1 MAQPFAPPGTKH
13 NFTADRSL
21 RVVHARLELDLDLPG
36 RRLAGAATL
45 TLASRSDELA
55 VFTLDAVE
63 MEIEAVALD
72 GRPAP
77 FDYDG
82 VKLRV
87 TCERP
92 FGRDAEFR
100 AEIRYRCAPRRGLY
114 FMGPDEGHPDRALQ
128 CWTQGQDDDSRHY
141 WPCIDHPIEKFTTE
155 VVCTAPAGNFVL
167 SNGDLVERT
176 ELPAEGRAGGARV
189 RWHYRLDF
197 PQPAYL
203 VTLVCGPFVELRD
216 KAEKTGVDVY
226 YYAAPGREADARRS
240 FARTPAMIDYF
251 SERIGVPYPHK
262 RYSQIAVP
270 DFIFGGME
278 NTSATTLTDL
288 ALVDERAGLDH
299 DVDGLV
305 SHELAH
311 QWWGDLVTC
320 REWSEG
326 WLNEGFATYFEYVWR
341 EHAKGRD
348 EADVELLA
356 DTEGYLAE
364 ASRYQRPVVC
374 RQYEEPIHLFDAHLY
389 DKGGRVLHML
399 RHALGDGLFWR
410 ALRHYVGKHA
420 RGSVETR
427 DLARAVE
434 ETSGQS
440 YDEFIDRWIARPGHP
455 ELECAWEWD
464 EDRKLGTLRVAQK
477 QAVSAEA
484 PLFKFD
490 THVRFE
496 VEGRERDEPV
506 SIGEATHAFEFRLAA
521 RPTQVIFDPGDV
533 ILKTVKMEKPRPLW
547 RRQLEAARLGVDR
560 ALAATA
566 LGGLVEPASVE
577 ALSAALKRDRFW
589 AVRVAAAR
597 ALGRTRRDDA
607 LAALVAGLDDA
618 HPKVRRAA
626 AAALGEW
633 RGDERAARALATR
646 LQKGDPSVFVEAE
659 AALALGRTRSPLALE
674 ILPTLLGKPAFQ
686 DILRT
691 RAIEGLG
698 FSGDERALA
707 VIRGAWRPHGA
718 GVFLARR
725 AVVIAAAEL
734 SAGTSFARAGRELV
748 EDCLGDPDFRVRGE
762 AAAAL
767 ARIGLPEAVPAI
779 ERTLAAELDGR
790 ARRRMTD
797 AIRALRDGARAGTET
812 QKLREELDRLRTE
825 QARMRERLEKLE
837 ARGNGAP
844 PPGGKAPPPAK
855 TKRPRPVVRRR
866 GAHRPVRR

>member
-1 MAQPFAPPGTKH
+1 MAQPFAPPGTRT

-36 RRLAGAATL
+36 RKLAGVATL
-45 TLASRSDELA
+45 TLASRRDGLA
-55 VFTLDAVE
+55 AFTLDAVE
-63 MEIEAVALD
+63 MQID
-72 GRPAP
+72 GVSVDGQAAT

-82 VKLRV
+82 ERLRV
-87 TCERP
+87 TCARP
-92 FGRDAEFR
+92 YAREAELK

-114 FMGPDEGHPDRALQ
+114 FMGPDEGHPDRPLQ
-128 CWTQGQDDDSRHY
+128 CWTQGQDDDSRYY
-141 WPCIDHPIEKFTTE
+141 WPCIDHPIEKFSTE
-155 VVCTAPAGNFVL
+155 VICTAPAGLFVL
-167 SNGDLVERT
+167 SNGDLVERA
-176 ELPAEGRAGGARV
+176 PAASGRE

-203 VTLVCGPFVELRD
+203 VTLVCGPFAEVRER
-216 KAEKTGVDVY
+216 AEKTGVDVHY
-226 YYAAPGREADARRS
+226 FATPGREADARRS

-251 SERIGVPYPHK
+251 SERIGFPYPHK

-288 ALVDERAGLDH
+288 ALVDERAALDH

-348 EADVELLA
+348 EADYELLS

-364 ASRYQRPVVC
+364 AGRYQRPVVC

-399 RHALGDGLFWR
+399 RTAIGDGLFWQ
-410 ALRHYVGKHA
+410 ALRHYVSKHA

-427 DLARAVE
+427 DLARALE
-434 ETSGQS
+434 EVSGRS
-440 YDEFIDRWIARPGHP
+440 FDEFLDRWIAKPGHP

-464 EDRKLGTLRVAQK
+464 EERKVGTLRVAQK
-477 QAVSAEA
+477 QTVSAEA

-490 THVRFE
+490 TLVRFE
-496 VEGRERDEPV
+496 VEGRERDEAV
-506 SIGEATHAFEFRLAA
+506 SVADATHAFEFKLPA
-521 RPTQVIFDPGDV
+521 RPTQVVFDPGDV

-547 RRQLEAARLGVDR
+547 RRQLEAARLGIDR
-560 ALAATA
+560 VTAAAA
-566 LGGLVEPASVE
+566 LGGIAEPASVE
-577 ALSAALKRDRFW
+577 ALAGALAKEKFW

-597 ALGRTRRDDA
+597 ALGRMRRDDA
-607 LAALVAGLDDA
+607 LHALLVAFEDA

-659 AALALGRTRSPLALE
+659 AALALGRTRSTLALE
-674 ILPTLLGKPAFQ
+674 LLPTLFGKPSYQ
-686 DILRT
+686 DLLRT

-698 FSGDERALA
+698 FCGDERALA

-718 GVFLARR
+718 GVYLARR

-748 EDCLGDPDFRVRGE
+748 EDCLADPDFRVRGE
-762 AAAAL
+762 ASAAL
-767 ARIGLPEAVPAI
+767 GRIGAPEAIPAI

-790 ARRRMTD
+790 ARRRMGD
-797 AIRALRDGARAGTET
+797 AIKTLRDGARPAE
-812 QKLREELDRLRTE
+812 QARQLREEVERLRTE
-825 QARMRERLEKLE
+825 QARLRERLEKLE
-837 ARGNGAP
+837 ARTSGTP
-844 PPGGKAPPPAK
+844 STPPPAGKLPPVK

-866 GAHRPVRR
+866 SGQRPVRR